1 MHEHG
6 TCDLRHRY
14 PRGRGDYSRMFTVSA
29 FSNAAIL
36 TIRDD
41 NIAICSSNK
50 KRHTCVQTST
60 FFGVSLSIRNLATML
75 FLVMAV
81 IQFNDPDPAYWITT
95 YTLTGICA
103 HGPRLGLL
111 LLPVVWTTAG
121 LVLAGLL
128 LSLPGFIQFVSL
140 GQWSSLAGTMSTSQP
155 QIEFAR
161 EFLGLLFCVVCL
173 VVVIR
178 QNGLLATTT
187 QSH

>member
-1 MHEHG
+1 MTCGIG
-6 TCDLRHRY
+6 THAGAVTIVECLLSVHSAMQ
-14 PRGRGDYSRMFTVSA
+14 PFLPFATTISRFVHQTKSGILVSKPLH
-29 FSNAAIL
+29 FL
-36 TIRDD
+36 
-41 NIAICSSNK
+41 
-50 KRHTCVQTST
+50 V
-60 FFGVSLSIRNLATML
+60 FFLSIRNLATML

-187 QSH
+187 QLH